1 MRDTVAQMEERLII
15 EGKTFDLVSR
25 QRSAAGVYRATDE
38 YLRIG
43 PSAQI
48 AKDLEMH
55 RAMERAGYPVAK
67 ILSEGTYEGRS
78 YFIEESLGETFRMRF
93 TKEYETTGAVSDST
107 FNEMVAAVV
116 RYLEP
121 QSKAIVVSDSAQF
134 ATGIH
139 LEILKQELP
148 EHASRIQAKFEESL
162 RSIKDFPYVISHGDL
177 NPSNISA
184 RGVLD
189 LEDSFPAPL
198 GFDMASV
205 LSTNEWF
212 PGSGDYEYQAKWK
225 ITEAQKSAYIMNLDD
240 KLLRLGYPGFRAN
253 YRYFEFCRIIWMVVR
268 MHKTPKIQEWRYQ
281 KMINEYCNCG

>member
-1 MRDTVAQMEERLII
+1 MEEHLII
-15 EGKTFDLVSR
+15 EGKSFDLVSL

-43 PSAQI
+43 PPAQI

-67 ILSEGTYEGRS
+67 ILSEGTYEGHS

-93 TKEYETTGAVSDST
+93 TKEYETSGAVSDAT
-107 FNEMVAAVV
+107 FDELVEAVGK
-116 RYLEP
+116 YLEP
-121 QSKAIVVSDSAQF
+121 QSKAIVVSDPEQF
-134 ATGIH
+134 AKGIH

-148 EHASRIQAKFEESL
+148 EYASRIQAKFEESL
-162 RSIKDFPYVISHGDL
+162 RSISDFPYVISHGDL

-184 RGVLD
+184 QGVLD

-198 GFDMASV
+198 GFDIASV

-212 PGSGDYEYQAKWK
+212 PESGDYEYQAKWK
-225 ITEAQKSAYIMNLDD
+225 ITDAQKSAYIVTLDD
-240 KLLRLGYPGFRAN
+240 RLGRLGYSGFRAN
-253 YRYFEFCRIIWMVVR
+253 YKPFEFCRIIWMVVR

-281 KMINEYCNCG
+281 KMINEYL